1 MNVQRIFCMGVYTC
15 DCGRFFI
22 MYLFIVYDIFL
33 HCLNFLSM
41 DIYSFSFSL
50 SVHSAPCC
58 ILRCDFLRTCIRESG
73 VDP

>member
-1 MNVQRIFCMGVYTC
+1 
-15 DCGRFFI
+15 

-50 SVHSAPCC
+50 SVHSAPCY
-58 ILRCDFLRTCIRESG
+58 ILRCVFLRTCMRESG